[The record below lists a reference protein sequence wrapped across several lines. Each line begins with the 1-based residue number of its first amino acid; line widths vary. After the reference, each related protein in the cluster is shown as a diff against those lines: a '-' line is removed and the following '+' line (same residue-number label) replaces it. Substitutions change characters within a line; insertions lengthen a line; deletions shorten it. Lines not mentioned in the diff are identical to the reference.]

1 MLLAAALAAFGASL
15 GSGFHFDDYAIFSDP
30 ALTSPGGWLHIW
42 APRQTRPLT
51 YLTYWLNFRVGG
63 TDALGYHALNLVLH
77 LAAVWLAFECL
88 RRMVPARVA
97 WMATAIFAIHPLQ
110 AESVDYIWGRS
121 MVLATVLCFASL
133 LAWIT
138 GRPWISVAC
147 FAAAL
152 LAKEECAA
160 FPLALVWLMRSRPS
174 CMGDVDVAHA
184 LMRAASRLV
193 GTLGGKP
200 QKPPV
205 SAGHPD
211 ESGRGAHECAR
222 HELRANRVRR
232 GRACENSS
240 WWPIGTMIL
249 LSLAAG
255 LRVIWAAALTPGAQA
270 GTRAGITPA
279 DYGLAQGVVILR
291 YLRMLAIPWGF
302 TIDPDIRVPPPWL
315 GALAWAAILTL
326 VVFAWRRRSLWGI
339 WLIAGLVLLL
349 PSSSVFP
356 AADLAADR
364 RMYLPLLAFA
374 VAAAA
379 LLDRVPGRLV
389 ICAALLGIS
398 LFRTQVWRSDEA
410 LWREALAQAP
420 EKVRPRIQLAR
431 AVAPPEA
438 LRLLDEARR
447 LAPNDPAIATET
459 GRTLLAAGNAAAALS
474 EFGRALAL
482 DPHDADNYNNRGV
495 ALAALGQTDAAR
507 LDFERALAL
516 SPGLT
521 SAAENLRRMGGR

>member
-30 ALTSPGGWLHIW
+30 VLTSPGGWLHIW
-42 APRQTRPLT
+42 GLRQTRPLT
-51 YLTYWLNFRVGG
+51 YLTYWLNYRVGG
-63 TDALGYHALNLVLH
+63 TDPLGYHALNLILH
-77 LAAVWLAFECL
+77 LAAVWLAYECL
-88 RRMVPARVA
+88 RRMVPSRVA
-97 WMATAIFAIHPLQ
+97 WMAAAIFAIHPLQ

-121 MVLATVLCFASL
+121 MVLATLLCFASL

-160 FPLALVWLMRSRPS
+160 FPLALVWLMSNRSIRT
-174 CMGDVDVAHA
+174 GDVDVAHA
-184 LMRAASRLV
+184 LMRAASPLV
-193 GTLGGKP
+193 AMPGGEPRKP
-200 QKPPV
+200 RV
-205 SAGHPD
+205 SARHPE

-222 HELRANRVRR
+222 H
-232 GRACENSS
+232 
-240 WWPIGTMIL
+240 WWPIAAMLL

-255 LRVIWAAALTPGAQA
+255 VRVIWAAAMTPGAQA

-279 DYGLAQGVVILR
+279 DYGLAQGVAILR

-302 TIDPDIRVPPPWL
+302 TIDPDLRIPPLWL

-326 VVFAWRRRSLWGI
+326 VVFAWRRRTLWGI

-379 LLDRVPGRLV
+379 LLDRVPGRLL

-398 LFRTQVWRSDEA
+398 LFRTEVWRSDEA
-410 LWREALAQAP
+410 LWREALARAP

-438 LRLLDEARR
+438 LGLLDEARR
-447 LAPNDPAIATET
+447 LAPNDPAIATEA